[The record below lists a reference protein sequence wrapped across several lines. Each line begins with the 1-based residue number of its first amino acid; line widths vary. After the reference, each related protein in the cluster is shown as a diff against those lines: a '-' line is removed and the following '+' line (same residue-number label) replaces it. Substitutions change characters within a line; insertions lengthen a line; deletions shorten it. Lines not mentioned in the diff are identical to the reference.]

1 MQKENPVIKN
11 YIISPE
17 KVIINENTLHKNI
30 SNIYATNPN
39 DIYQKINK

>member
-17 KVIINENTLHKNI
+17 KVVINENILRKNI
-30 SNIYATNPN
+30 SNIYTINSN
-39 DIYQKINK
+39 DTHQKRNK